1 MCVNL
6 IKEIILYCVDWGTLK
21 VRILALMCLSQ
32 FGKSSVEND
41 GRAEGVGLC
50 IVVTG

>member
-6 IKEIILYCVDWGTLK
+6 IKEVIHWGTLK
-21 VRILALMCLSQ
+21 VWILALMCLGQ
-32 FGKSSVEND
+32 FGKSSMEND

>member
-1 MCVNL
+1 M
-6 IKEIILYCVDWGTLK
+6 
-21 VRILALMCLSQ
+21 RILALMCLGQ